1 MPEQNKL
8 EAINNLEKGNSKT
21 VEWIVNI
28 LNTESKDGLGVRYG
42 RLTFKKSLDGKYVDC
57 KLFIYKLDFTLVPNM
72 LSSDN
77 SILYGLYK
85 LSNSEIERG
94 NTKNEITR
102 LQNYIRHKALL
113 EFEKE
118 GFINPDKQKEN
129 YLN

>member
-1 MPEQNKL
+1 MPEQKRL

-28 LNTESKDGLGVRYG
+28 LNTESVDGLGVRFG
-42 RLTFKKSLDGKYVDC
+42 RLTFKKSEDGKYVDC
-57 KLFIYKLDFTLVPNM
+57 KVFVYKLDFTLVPNT
-72 LSSDN
+72 LSSDD
-77 SILYGLYK
+77 SIFYGLHK
-85 LSNSEIERG
+85 LSNSEIEKG
-94 NTKNEITR
+94 NTKNEIIR

-118 GFINPDKQKEN
+118 GFIDPDKQKEK